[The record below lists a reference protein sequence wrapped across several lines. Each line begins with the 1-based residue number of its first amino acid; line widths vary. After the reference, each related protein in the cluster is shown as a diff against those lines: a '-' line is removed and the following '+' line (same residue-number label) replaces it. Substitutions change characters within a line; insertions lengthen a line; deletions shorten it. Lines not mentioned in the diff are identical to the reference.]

1 MQTAKSHRG
10 NWFHAEG
17 KTDYYARKRLINQ
30 EKNKYFSPKYR
41 LCVRLTNKDI
51 IAQIISAKIVGDE
64 VLTAPIFCTNS
75 CVQRLVVP
83 AASAY
88 ACTLLCKA
96 GHAQPH
102 PSLSPVM
109 VLAMVI
115 AFATCIG
122 LGSARFIEAVAR
134 WDTMP

>member
-1 MQTAKSHRG
+1 LIRRNADRQKLSRDC
-10 NWFHAEG
+10 FHAEG

-75 CVQRLVVP
+75 
-83 AASAY
+83 
-88 ACTLLCKA
+88 
-96 GHAQPH
+96 
-102 PSLSPVM
+102 
-109 VLAMVI
+109 
-115 AFATCIG
+115 
-122 LGSARFIEAVAR
+122 
-134 WDTMP
+134 

>member
-1 MQTAKSHRG
+1 VKPGAAGFREGREEQGVLQALPDQVPQTPRYIPADYRCVVGMQTAKSYRG
-10 NWFHAEG
+10 NCFHAEG

-75 CVQRLVVP
+75 
-83 AASAY
+83 
-88 ACTLLCKA
+88 
-96 GHAQPH
+96 
-102 PSLSPVM
+102 
-109 VLAMVI
+109 
-115 AFATCIG
+115 
-122 LGSARFIEAVAR
+122 
-134 WDTMP
+134 